1 MRTRTALVHGTD
13 DAVTEA
19 LVSRLTAEGFRVTVT
34 GDAEP
39 DAAVARAVAGSG
51 SLDAVVC
58 AVGRPPMAPF
68 QDADPQE
75 WFRGVM
81 AVLTPAFR
89 LVRAAVP
96 ALRASDSGRLVL
108 LGSGWTTADRPA
120 STAASAAHGAVVA
133 LTKTLARDLGP
144 DGITVNEVVSD
155 SSEPPTPEAVAGAV
169 AYLCGPSAGA
179 MVGQLL
185 TLGAGG
191 ALRP

>member
-39 DAAVARAVAGSG
+39 DAAVARAVAASG

-58 AVGRPPMAPF
+58 AVGRPPMASF

-96 ALRASDSGRLVL
+96 ALRVSDSGRLVL

-144 DGITVNEVVSD
+144 EGITVNEVVSD
-155 SSEPPTPEAVAGAV
+155 SAEPPTPEAVAGAV
-169 AYLCGPSAGA
+169 SYLCGPSAGA

-185 TLGAGG
+185 TLGSGG

>member
-1 MRTRTALVHGTD
+1 MTTRAALVQGTD

-19 LVSRLTAEGFRVTVT
+19 LVRRLTADGFRVTVT
-34 GDAEP
+34 DPGSEEP
-39 DAAVARAVAGSG
+39 DAAVAEIG

-58 AVGRPPMAPF
+58 AVGQPPRALFPG
-68 QDADPQE
+68 ADPQE

-81 AVLTPAFR
+81 ATLTPAFR

-96 ALRASDSGRLVL
+96 ALRKSDGGRIVL
-108 LGSGWTTADRPA
+108 LGSGWSTGDRPA
-120 STAASAAHGAVVA
+120 STAASAVHGAVVA

-144 DGITVNEVVSD
+144 EGITVNEVVCD
-155 SSEPPTPEAVAGAV
+155 GAEPPAPEAVAAAV
-169 AYLCGPSAGA
+169 SYLCGPTAGA

-185 TLGAGG
+185 TLGSGG

>member
-1 MRTRTALVHGTD
+1 MTTRTALVHGTD
-13 DAVTEA
+13 DAVTAA
-19 LVSRLTAEGFRVTVT
+19 LLSRLTADGFRVTVS
-34 GDAEP
+34 GEP
-39 DAAVARAVAGSG
+39 AAASET
-51 SLDAVVC
+51 LDVLVC
-58 AVGRPPMAPF
+58 AVGQPPSSPF

-89 LVRAAVP
+89 QVRAAVP
-96 ALRASDSGRLVL
+96 ALRKSGDGRIVL
-108 LGSGWTTADRPA
+108 LGSGWSTADRPA

-144 DGITVNEVVSD
+144 EGITVNEVVSD
-155 SSEPPTPEAVAGAV
+155 STEPPAPEAVAAAV
-169 AYLCGPSAGA
+169 AYLCGPAAGA

-185 TLGAGG
+185 TLGSGG

>member
-1 MRTRTALVHGTD
+1 MTTRAALVQGTD

-19 LVSRLTAEGFRVTVT
+19 LVRRLTADGFRVTVT
-34 GDAEP
+34 DPGSEEP
-39 DAAVARAVAGSG
+39 DAAVAEIG

-58 AVGRPPMAPF
+58 AVGQPPRALFP
-68 QDADPQE
+68 DADPQE

-81 AVLTPAFR
+81 ATLTPAFR

-96 ALRASDSGRLVL
+96 ALRKSDGGRIVL
-108 LGSGWTTADRPA
+108 LGSGWSTSDRPA
-120 STAASAAHGAVVA
+120 STAASAVHGAVVA

-144 DGITVNEVVSD
+144 EGITVNEVVCD
-155 SSEPPTPEAVAGAV
+155 GAEPPAPEAVAAAV
-169 AYLCGPSAGA
+169 SYLCGPTAGA

-185 TLGAGG
+185 TLGSGG